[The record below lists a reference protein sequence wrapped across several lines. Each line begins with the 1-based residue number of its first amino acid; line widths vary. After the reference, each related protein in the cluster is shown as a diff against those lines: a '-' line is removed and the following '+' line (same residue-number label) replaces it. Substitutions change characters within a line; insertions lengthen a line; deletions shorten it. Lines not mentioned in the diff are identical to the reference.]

1 MARRSKK
8 GPKTLWDKVK
18 EVDETFAQE
27 VYSATDDN
35 LKSRLSTICIQ
46 MTLNENEMEKD
57 QDLKSLRE
65 QAKQAAKTY
74 TEPLAALKLKR
85 KLVYKILEERGKAP

>member
-1 MARRSKK
+1 MARRARK

-18 EVDETFAQE
+18 DIDETFAQE
-27 VYSATDDN
+27 VYSATDEN
-35 LKSRLSTICIQ
+35 LRNRLSTIAIQ

-85 KLVYKILEERGKAP
+85 KLCYKILEERGKAP

>member
-1 MARRSKK
+1 
-8 GPKTLWDKVK
+8 
-18 EVDETFAQE
+18 
-27 VYSATDDN
+27 
-35 LKSRLSTICIQ
+35 
-46 MTLNENEMEKD
+46 MEKD

>member
-1 MARRSKK
+1 MARKARK

-27 VYSATDDN
+27 VYGATDDN